1 MNFEEVIKMTRRIRK
16 YNLITPR
23 KYSGKVTQIEI
34 KKHIDYGSYIQ
45 ITFELLDGTYAG
57 LKIFSKF
64 LWCYED
70 GESDIEIGQKSM
82 AGEWFA
88 TLGQSDPKK
97 DIDFEDCY
105 GNVVIVE
112 VKVVGE
118 SQYSRVENIY
128 PYDENQTS
136 DNNDE
141 SDL

>member
-1 MNFEEVIKMTRRIRK
+1 MAKRIKRRR
-16 YNLITPR
+16 YNLVKPG
-23 KYSGKVTQIEI
+23 KYLGKVIQIEV

-45 ITFELLDGTYAG
+45 ITFEFLDGTYAG
-57 LKIFSKF
+57 SKIFSKF

-70 GESDIEIGQKSM
+70 DEGGIEIGPKSM

-97 DIDFEDCY
+97 DINFEDCY
-105 GNVVIVE
+105 GNMVIVE

-128 PYDENQTS
+128 LYNENQTS
-136 DNNDE
+136 DNDDE